1 MDRWCRWIASATAA
15 LCILALPSCAPGPA
29 PAPDPTPV
37 PKSVIREAARRLTA
51 VVVSSQDDINP
62 WISRRF
68 SRDGGPED
76 ADGGSGVPITPDG
89 YVLTAD
95 HVLAN
100 SSQRNVFVLYGED
113 GRLRAH
119 RARIVWR
126 SPRGDLALVHAPIAT
141 PHHYQWS
148 PPGAWLPS
156 GTPIMHAGI
165 ATGFK
170 SPPGRLISSIPP
182 ESGFTGNRLFK
193 HDIPL
198 EPGDSGGPVVD
209 AHGRLVG
216 VNSAVEF
223 LVPLETAFFI
233 ESEANRPNVG
243 KLSSI
248 IERDR
253 RRSGG
258 GASR

>member
-1 MDRWCRWIASATAA
+1 MDGWSRWISGALAA
-15 LCILALPSCAPGPA
+15 LGLLVLPGCVTGPA
-29 PAPDPTPV
+29 PPPDPTPV
-37 PKSVIREAARRLTA
+37 SKSVLRTAAQRLTA

-62 WISRRF
+62 WIGRKF
-68 SRDGGPED
+68 SRDRGPED
-76 ADGGSGVPITPDG
+76 ADGGSGVPITADG
-89 YVLTAD
+89 YILTAD

-100 SSQRNVFVLYGED
+100 AGQRNVFVIHGEN

-126 SPRGDLALVHAPIAT
+126 SPNGDLALVHATIAT
-141 PHHYQWS
+141 PNHYEWT
-148 PPGAWLPS
+148 PPQAWMPS

-182 ESGFTGNRLFK
+182 ESTFSGNRLFK

-198 EPGDSGGPVVD
+198 EPGDSGGPVID
-209 AHGRLVG
+209 ARGRLVG

-233 ESEANRPNVG
+233 ESEANRPNVA
-243 KLSSI
+243 KLNSI

-253 RRSGG
+253 RRHGG
-258 GASR
+258 